1 MAAVLICLINFY
13 DLGDQE
19 LSKGY
24 KFIKRVLSNFAANNG
39 IRLNVDDETGVQ
51 IEEIEEEGIFKIRF
65 RFDLFLW
72 TRKKKIK
79 LNRSRKETLK
89 TQEKEEVEDF
99 VLNHR
104 FNQTIPH

>member
-1 MAAVLICLINFY
+1 MLVRNSFRKHGTHQVILSTKYRGGRFNMFNKFLN

-65 RFDLFLW
+65 RFDSFL
-72 TRKKKIK
+72 
-79 LNRSRKETLK
+79 
-89 TQEKEEVEDF
+89 
-99 VLNHR
+99 
-104 FNQTIPH
+104 